1 MKDEFTRLAQKNP
14 ALRHDPFVNSMI
26 KKESRQAENRK
37 MHCMNQYPSR
47 SGWIVLLQNRVNLDS
62 VGNVRYKTKV
72 YYDHRTR
79 MVGFSADSCDTPFR
93 CAKLKNNQPAAGWM
107 ED

>member
-1 MKDEFTRLAQKNP
+1 MKNEFTKLAQMNP
-14 ALRHDPFVNSMI
+14 MLRHDPFVNSMI
-26 KKESRQAENRK
+26 KKETHQSQQRK

-62 VGNVRYKTKV
+62 VGNIRYKTKV

-79 MVGFSADSCDTPFR
+79 QVGSTPDDCQTPFR
-93 CAKLKNNQPAAGWM
+93 CARLKNNQPSAGWM
-107 ED
+107 EI